1 MKRSKTV
8 QKRSSG
14 LEIVYDPARL
24 DPEFPI
30 RCGGLHRQHDRPITY
45 LHVHNYLEIGY
56 CHEGGGIF
64 MVGGKVLP
72 FRTGDVSFIAA
83 GEVHLARSAPGTT
96 SQWSWID
103 LDPHLLLGGWVGS
116 RWLETEVF
124 AGPGFHNI
132 LAGELRAVAGP
143 LVLDIIGELGK
154 AGPGSDNMIRAR
166 VLELMIR
173 IHREG
178 AGKAA
183 ARGRRRTAGHFDRLA
198 PALQWMARHY
208 AEPVDIG
215 AAARLCGLSGPHFRR
230 LFRRTVGRSPREYW
244 HDLRLR
250 MAASLLRNSTRS
262 VLDISQDVGFGTVSS
277 FNRLFRAVHGRSP
290 RQWRRRD

>member
-1 MKRSKTV
+1 M
-8 QKRSSG
+8 
-14 LEIVYDPARL
+14 
-24 DPEFPI
+24 FPI
-30 RCGGLHRQHDRPITY
+30 RCNRLHRQHDRPITF

-56 CHEGGGIF
+56 CHGGGGIF

-72 FRTGDVSFIAA
+72 FRAGDVSFIAA

-103 LDPHLLLGGWVGS
+103 LDPHLLLGGWVETK
-116 RWLETEVF
+116 WLETAPF
-124 AGPGFHNI
+124 SGPGFQNI
-132 LAGELRAVAGP
+132 LAGELREAAAS
-143 LVLDIIGELGK
+143 LVLDILRELEQG
-154 AGPGSDNMIRAR
+154 GSGSQEMIRAR

-173 IHREG
+173 IHRVG
-178 AGKAA
+178 PRKPAG
-183 ARGRRRTAGHFDRLA
+183 RTNRTAGHFDRLA

-215 AAARLCGLSGPHFRR
+215 AVARLCGLSEPHFRR
-230 LFRRTVGRSPREYW
+230 LCRQTVGRSPREYW

-262 VLDISQDVGFGTVSS
+262 VLEISQEVGFESVSS
-277 FNRLFRAVHGRSP
+277 FNRLFRSAHRRSP
-290 RQWRRRD
+290 RQWRRGE